1 MDMFSVPDSGGAA
14 EKAAKFEID
23 ARDDRVGARIK
34 DASRVGFMS
43 IFSANNTAEKRC
55 EVVGHFRRDIEYIGV
70 KLCLFEC
77 HTIDRDVFECL
88 ASIAA
93 AKAQPPPPNIADDRD
108 LLANQVMHR
117 KTGES
122 PIGGRKD
129 ERSGI

>member
-1 MDMFSVPDSGGAA
+1 MDMFSVPNSGGAA

-34 DASRVGFMS
+34 EASCVGFMS
-43 IFSANNTAEKRC
+43 IFSATNTAQKRWRV
-55 EVVGHFRRDIEYIGV
+55 EGHFRRNIEYIGV

-93 AKAQPPPPNIADDRD
+93 AEAQPPPSNIADHRD
-108 LLANQVMHR
+108 LLANHVVHR
-117 KTGES
+117 KMGER
-122 PIGGRKD
+122 PIGARKD
-129 ERSGI
+129 ERSGV